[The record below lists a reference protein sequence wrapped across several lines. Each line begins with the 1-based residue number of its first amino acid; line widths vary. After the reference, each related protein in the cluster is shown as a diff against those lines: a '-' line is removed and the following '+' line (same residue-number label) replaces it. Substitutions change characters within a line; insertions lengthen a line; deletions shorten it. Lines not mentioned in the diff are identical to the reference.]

1 MSNSFLQPRDPS
13 IDMYNRPVPIRL
25 ERLEP
30 LLQEIE
36 EDEHADSAS
45 SRDASQYSDNISL
58 SESKADVYLRLRDIG
73 NNEVAHRKMY
83 EATSTGLKVM
93 CVKSDASGRNKTPC
107 TQLYSFTRV
116 FETTKKQTD
125 VYHTAIK
132 QHVDNEE
139 HAVFLTYGTSGSG
152 KTYTLLG
159 NKNNPGVI
167 PRAVEQIFTKY
178 KDQLAAQPTIKFSNG
193 LFELLDDDKAIQEE
207 IIRRKILDSPDAT
220 NGLYDYEE
228 MAAVI
233 NREESFT
240 AEESN
245 GELSFIWVSFME
257 IYNEKVYDLLNISPL
272 DTAKRQELKIISNK
286 GFPYAKNLTHIY
298 AKSSEDVIKILN
310 YGINKIS
317 YGSTM
322 INARSSRS
330 HSVFSVLVIKFSKPN
345 NYSCVSY
352 RFGDLA
358 GSERLKKTEN
368 VGNRLREAQNINK
381 SLMCLRKCLSVLQ
394 ENRQKKLNNIVPFR
408 DSKLTLL
415 IQTALLGK
423 ENLVLIVNLYPI
435 EAYYE
440 ENLTVLDFASIAREM
455 VKSPIKKVKVRYSF
469 LMAQQGGSPE
479 IYELLLDENYKLKM
493 EVSVKNE
500 ESKLLF
506 EENCALREENDQLKE
521 QLSYLRN
528 YMTENEIAIRS
539 QLLNKHEHF
548 MERQRVMQEK
558 IHQNELEGLRR
569 QHAREIKKLQDQID
583 MLTIEEV
590 DSSSEDE
597 RR

>member
-1 MSNSFLQPRDPS
+1 M
-13 IDMYNRPVPIRL
+13 
-25 ERLEP
+25 
-30 LLQEIE
+30 
-36 EDEHADSAS
+36 
-45 SRDASQYSDNISL
+45 
-58 SESKADVYLRLRDIG
+58 
-73 NNEVAHRKMY
+73 
-83 EATSTGLKVM
+83 
-93 CVKSDASGRNKTPC
+93 
-107 TQLYSFTRV
+107 
-116 FETTKKQTD
+116 
-125 VYHTAIK
+125 
-132 QHVDNEE
+132 
-139 HAVFLTYGTSGSG
+139 
-152 KTYTLLG
+152 
-159 NKNNPGVI
+159 
-167 PRAVEQIFTKY
+167 
-178 KDQLAAQPTIKFSNG
+178 
-193 LFELLDDDKAIQEE
+193 LDDDKAIQEE

-228 MAAVI
+228 MASVI
-233 NREESFT
+233 NREEAFT
-240 AEESN
+240 PEENN
-245 GELSFIWVSFME
+245 GELAFVWVSFME

-310 YGINKIS
+310 YGINKIN

-368 VGNRLREAQNINK
+368 VGSRLREAQNINK

-435 EAYYE
+435 EAFYE

-469 LMAQQGGSPE
+469 LMAQQDGSSG
-479 IYELLLDENYKLKM
+479 IHELLLDENYK
-493 EVSVKNE
+493 
-500 ESKLLF
+500 
-506 EENCALREENDQLKE
+506 
-521 QLSYLRN
+521 
-528 YMTENEIAIRS
+528 
-539 QLLNKHEHF
+539 
-548 MERQRVMQEK
+548 
-558 IHQNELEGLRR
+558 
-569 QHAREIKKLQDQID
+569 
-583 MLTIEEV
+583 
-590 DSSSEDE
+590 
-597 RR
+597 